1 MNITI
6 RSFNKD
12 NKINKKLKIKKFVM
26 FNSYNLKKTS
36 IKKSFQTK
44 FQKFLFRRTIMFN
57 S

>member
-26 FNSYNLKKTS
+26 FNSYNLKKTF

-44 FQKFLFRRTIMFN
+44 FRKFLFKRTIMFN

>member
-12 NKINKKLKIKKFVM
+12 NQINKKLKIKKFVM
-26 FNSYNLKKTS
+26 FNSYNLKKTF

-44 FQKFLFRRTIMFN
+44 FRKFLFRRMIMFN